1 MKLVKNNNE
10 EQKTK
15 IVSDKDAEEAFK
27 TILKWIGEDPER
39 EGLLE
44 TPKRVVKAFKEYFK
58 GYRED
63 PNLVLD
69 KTFGDVEGYDDM
81 VVQKNISVQSHC
93 EHHMAPIIGKAHV
106 AYIPRDRVV
115 GLSKLAR
122 VVEVFSKR
130 LQTQERLT
138 MQIANTLMKSLDAKG
153 VAVTI
158 DSTHQCMTM
167 RGIKKEQAS
176 TVTNYYLGQF
186 KEDLSY
192 QNRYLRFISTKKIKV
207 SDQFKAL
214 ILNQEGEKFTR
225 EVKSIDKSFLKHG
238 DVTIKV
244 DYSDLN
250 FKDGMILKNGGRLV
264 KEFPH
269 IPGIDFSG
277 TVLESENSK
286 FKSGDEVILTGFR
299 VGEIFYGGYSQI
311 AKVNGDFLVKKP
323 NNLTTKQAMIL
334 GTAGFTSLMA
344 AFAIKAREEIL
355 LGEKVKNVLV
365 TGASGGVGSIAVM
378 ILNKMGYEVT
388 AVSGKESKADYLKSL
403 GAKNVINRA
412 EFDKDPKLIDKG
424 LWDGVVDTVGGK
436 ILANAIV
443 QTNSNGIIA
452 VCGNA
457 STNELNT
464 NVIPFMLR
472 GIKLWGMDSAN
483 CSIRR
488 REFIW
493 GEASKLIDFD
503 LLENSI
509 QTVNLEELIETYP
522 KILKGEI
529 SGRVLVD
536 LNK

>member
-1 MKLVKNNNE
+1 M
-10 EQKTK
+10 
-15 IVSDKDAEEAFK
+15 
-27 TILKWIGEDPER
+27 
-39 EGLLE
+39 
-44 TPKRVVKAFKEYFK
+44 
-58 GYRED
+58 
-63 PNLVLD
+63 
-69 KTFGDVEGYDDM
+69 
-81 VVQKNISVQSHC
+81 
-93 EHHMAPIIGKAHV
+93 
-106 AYIPRDRVV
+106 
-115 GLSKLAR
+115 
-122 VVEVFSKR
+122 
-130 LQTQERLT
+130 
-138 MQIANTLMKSLDAKG
+138 
-153 VAVTI
+153 
-158 DSTHQCMTM
+158 
-167 RGIKKEQAS
+167 
-176 TVTNYYLGQF
+176 
-186 KEDLSY
+186 
-192 QNRYLRFISTKKIKV
+192 

-214 ILNQEGEKFTR
+214 VLNQEGDNFTR
-225 EVKSIDKSFLKHG
+225 EVKSIEKSFLKHG
-238 DVTIKV
+238 DVTVKV

-277 TVLESENSK
+277 TVLDSENSK

-311 AKVNGDFLVKKP
+311 AKVNADFLVKKP
-323 NNLTTKQAMIL
+323 DDLTSKQTMIL

-355 LGEKVKNVLV
+355 LGAKVKDVLV
-365 TGASGGVGSIAVM
+365 TGATGGVGSIAVM
-378 ILNKMGYEVT
+378 ILNKMGYNVT
-388 AVSGKESKADYLKSL
+388 AVSGKDSKSDYLKSL
-403 GAKNVINRA
+403 GAKSVLNRN

-443 QTNSNGIIA
+443 QTNSNGIVT

-472 GIKLWGMDSAN
+472 GIKLWGIDSAN
-483 CSIRR
+483 CSIKR

-493 GEASKLIDFD
+493 GEAAKLIDFD
-503 LLENSI
+503 LIEKSV
-509 QTVNLEELIETYP
+509 QTVSLEELIETYP